1 MNQGQTGTRGD
12 SGSRASDGVVGTA
25 AIGSQRGDVVTEAGR
40 RMALKQ
46 VLIADDSRVFRILMS
61 EVLLER
67 GIEVFEAAN
76 GREAFDI
83 MLDKRPQLAIL
94 DGLMPLLSGFEVIQQ
109 ARVAAPNYKP
119 VIFIVTAVYKS
130 RGYEADARRQYQVEE
145 YLQKPLEP
153 EDLLAAIARHFP
165 EVSTAPVKA

>member
-1 MNQGQTGTRGD
+1 
-12 SGSRASDGVVGTA
+12 
-25 AIGSQRGDVVTEAGR
+25 
-40 RMALKQ
+40 MALKQ
-46 VLIADDSRVFRILMS
+46 VLIADDSRIFRILMS

-76 GREAFDI
+76 GREALALL
-83 MLDKRPQLAIL
+83 LDKRPQLAIL
-94 DGLMPLLSGFEVIQQ
+94 DGLMPLLSGFDVIQQ
-109 ARVAAPNYKP
+109 ARLAAPNYKP

-165 EVSTAPVKA
+165 EVSGSPSKA